1 MKIYTRTGDA
11 GETSLVGGKRVSK
24 ASTRLEAYGT
34 ADELNSHIGLLLAFD
49 GVPEG
54 TRLVLE
60 KVQNALFNLGSEL
73 ATEPESKWQPKGI
86 EAAHVEMLEKA
97 IDEVDATLPKHNRFI
112 LPGGMQASAQAQVA
126 RTVARRCERR
136 MIEMRENGETVA
148 SDALRFINRLSDYL
162 FVVARQINVVAGVP
176 DIFWEP

>member
-24 ASTRLEAYGT
+24 ASVRLEAYGT
-34 ADELNSHIGLLLAFD
+34 ADELNSNIGLLLALE
-49 GVPEG
+49 GVPES
-54 TRLVLE
+54 TRIVLE
-60 KVQNALFNLGSEL
+60 NVQNRLFNLGSEL

-86 EAAHVEMLEKA
+86 GTEDVEMLEKA
-97 IDEVDATLPKHNRFI
+97 IDEVEASLPRHNRFI

-136 MIEMRENGETVA
+136 MIEMTQKGEAVA
-148 SDALRFINRLSDYL
+148 PEALKFINRLSDFL

-176 DIFWEP
+176 EIFWEP